1 MVDIGI
7 IQRRNQLT
15 HPKIWICSA
24 GPFVKLGNGKCYQ
37 VRGHVHAEVV
47 VVPNIARHILAE
59 IKYHH
64 KDLIHK
70 NALWKIYNKDA

>member
-1 MVDIGI
+1 
-7 IQRRNQLT
+7 
-15 HPKIWICSA
+15 
-24 GPFVKLGNGKCYQ
+24 
-37 VRGHVHAEVV
+37 